1 MPFSYNLKAM
11 SRAGRTMFWFGFW
24 VLACGISLMF
34 FPGMMLRVA
43 RVTVSN
49 DVILRIQG
57 MVLIFL
63 AIYYFVAGRHP
74 EFRPLYQVTVYTR
87 ASALPVTAVMVLL
100 LRANPLIILFTVL
113 ALGAL
118 WTALVL
124 RADRADNADR
134 AAARAPDRKA

>member
-1 MPFSYNLKAM
+1 M

-24 VLACGISLMF
+24 VLACGILLMF
-34 FPGMMLRVA
+34 LPGMMLRVA

-49 DVILRIQG
+49 DVILRSQG

-74 EFRPLYQVTVYTR
+74 EVRPLYQVTVYTR

-100 LRANPLIILFTVL
+100 LRANPLIILFTVVD

-118 WTALVL
+118 WTALAL
-124 RADRADNADR
+124 RADGRDR
-134 AAARAPDRKA
+134 AEPRADRKA

>member
-24 VLACGISLMF
+24 VLACGIFLMF

-100 LRANPLIILFTVL
+100 LRANPLIILFTVVD

-118 WTALVL
+118 WTALAL
-124 RADRADNADR
+124 RADSRDR
-134 AAARAPDRKA
+134 PDPRTDHKA

>member
-1 MPFSYNLKAM
+1 
-11 SRAGRTMFWFGFW
+11 
-24 VLACGISLMF
+24 MF

-87 ASALPVTAVMVLL
+87 ASALPLTAVMVLL
-100 LRANPLIILFTVL
+100 LRANPLIILFTVVD

-118 WTALVL
+118 WTALAL
-124 RADRADNADR
+124 RADRANRADNADN
-134 AAARAPDRKA
+134 ADNAARADRAK